1 MLFDCCVSRSCT
13 ACILLSR
20 QLGQAA
26 STKPVGTSTL
36 TLKQLLLHGT
46 EMHTHHKTYTF
57 LQKEKAMGLGVESK
71 YKSLEIVQS
80 LELTVL
86 LLLSDGIAYILA
98 SIFTIL
104 LMFV

>member
-36 TLKQLLLHGT
+36 ALKQLLPGT

-71 YKSLEIVQS
+71 YKSLESVQS
-80 LELTVL
+80 LELPVL

-98 SIFTIL
+98 SIFTSI